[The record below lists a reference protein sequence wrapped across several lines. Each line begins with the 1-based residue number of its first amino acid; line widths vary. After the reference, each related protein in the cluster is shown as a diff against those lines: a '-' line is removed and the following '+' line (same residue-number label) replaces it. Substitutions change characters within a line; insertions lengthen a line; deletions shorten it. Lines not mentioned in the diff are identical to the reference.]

1 MCRVFF
7 SSNKKLQRFGCNCS
21 SLLSNVEG
29 TENSAN
35 WHKFRRSLFIN
46 ANSINKPWQL
56 IHWCII
62 LPNKITSISDRTVKL
77 ASKNSLQWR
86 QKYYIMHKWTSAVS
100 LPFEMKKKEN
110 QIVKLIFLSFFW
122 AMIYQFVIG
131 KSLCR
136 RKLLTLWMQRFSDR
150 CWIQSI
156 FNANK
161 LVFML
166 QFVIRFNFFGVSCN
180 LSTARSFNG
189 VCR

>member
-1 MCRVFF
+1 MAAYTLMHHFIKQNNEHEWQNRKIGV
-7 SSNKKLQRFGCNCS
+7 KK
-21 SLLSNVEG
+21 
-29 TENSAN
+29 
-35 WHKFRRSLFIN
+35 FITMATKILYN
-46 ANSINKPWQL
+46 AQV
-56 IHWCII
+56 
-62 LPNKITSISDRTVKL
+62 D
-77 ASKNSLQWR
+77 
-86 QKYYIMHKWTSAVS
+86 VS
-100 LPFEMKKKEN
+100 CQQEMKKKEN

-161 LVFML
+161 LVLML